1 MGIWSLGPFSSDS
14 PSQLDILWHDGH
26 TLGVD
31 GAQVGVLEET
41 NQVSLTGLLEGSDGC
56 RLKPEISFEILSNF
70 SHKTLEGQLADKQFS

>member
-41 NQVSLTGLLEGSDGC
+41 NQVSLTGLLKWEKSMYKY
-56 RLKPEISFEILSNF
+56 LWKLSN
-70 SHKTLEGQLADKQFS
+70 

>member
-41 NQVSLTGLLEGSDGC
+41 NQVSLTGLLKREKT
-56 RLKPEISFEILSNF
+56 RLSNDGN
-70 SHKTLEGQLADKQFS
+70 TRIRL

>member
-31 GAQVGVLEET
+31 GAQVGVLKET
-41 NQVSLTGLLEGSDGC
+41 NQVSLAGLLKWEKTRISDDGNTN
-56 RLKPEISFEILSNF
+56 RTF
-70 SHKTLEGQLADKQFS
+70 SLDFLGYKNI

>member
-31 GAQVGVLEET
+31 GAQVGVLKET
-41 NQVSLTGLLEGSDGC
+41 NQVSLAGLLKWEKARF
-56 RLKPEISFEILSNF
+56 RLRKYQKK
-70 SHKTLEGQLADKQFS
+70 H

>member
-41 NQVSLTGLLEGSDGC
+41 NQVSLTGLLKWEKTRISNYGNTRVRTLVNNSQ
-56 RLKPEISFEILSNF
+56 KPLNLQ
-70 SHKTLEGQLADKQFS
+70 KN